1 LAASNWQR
9 MAQPPKH
16 QHRKRP
22 WLVRF
27 LRGHWRLWSC
37 SVVLLPA
44 EGLPVPRFLFA
55 WDASVILYIGLIY
68 WMIYHSAAG
77 HIRQRSADQD
87 EGQEL
92 ALGLSISA
100 VIVSLSLVVVWLS
113 ATPKG
118 SHADLGLGLAALT
131 SRCHGSSFKRS
142 SRCIARTNIIQS
154 AADVE
159 AGCIFP
165 ATAIRTIG
173 TSSISPSASAW
184 QRKSPTSPSS
194 ARGSAGSSPSAA
206 FQRDHD
212 RAHGEHRGA
221 MQPPTIRRRVRRRL

>member
-1 LAASNWQR
+1 

-37 SVVLLPA
+37 SVVGLVVFALLPA

-55 WDASVILYIGLIY
+55 WDASVILYIGLIIY

-131 SRCHGSSFKRS
+131 SVVMGLHSNDLRAALRGRILFRAPQTWRRVAFSRRRQSELLGLRLFRLRHRHGS
-142 SRCIARTNIIQS
+142 
-154 AADVE
+154 
-159 AGCIFP
+159 
-165 ATAIRTIG
+165 
-173 TSSISPSASAW
+173 AS
-184 QRKSPTSPSS
+184 
-194 ARGSAGSSPSAA
+194 
-206 FQRDHD
+206 
-212 RAHGEHRGA
+212 
-221 MQPPTIRRRVRRRL
+221 RRRRRHRQEAPQDRHHPQHFNVTTIALTVSIVGDAASNNS

>member
-1 LAASNWQR
+1 

-37 SVVLLPA
+37 SMVGLVVFALLPA
-44 EGLPVPRFLFA
+44 EGLPVPRFFFA
-55 WDASVILYIGLIY
+55 WDASMILYIGLIY
-68 WMIYHSAAG
+68 WMIYHSAAD

-165 ATAIRTIG
+165 GDGNPNYWDFVYFAFGIGMAAQVADVAVIGKRLRRIVTIR
-173 TSSISPSASAW
+173 SIS
-184 QRKSPTSPSS
+184 T
-194 ARGSAGSSPSAA
+194 
-206 FQRDHD
+206 
-212 RAHGEHRGA
+212 
-221 MQPPTIRRRVRRRL
+221 

>member
-1 LAASNWQR
+1 
-9 MAQPPKH
+9 MVG
-16 QHRKRP
+16 
-22 WLVRF
+22 LVVF
-27 LRGHWRLWSC
+27 A
-37 SVVLLPA
+37 LLPA
-44 EGLPVPRFLFA
+44 EGLPVPRFFFA

-68 WMIYHSAAG
+68 WMIYHSAAD

-113 ATPKG
+113 ATPKR
-118 SHADLGLGLAALT
+118 SHADLGLGLVALT

-142 SRCIARTNIIQS
+142 SRCMTRTNIIQS

-165 ATAIRTIG
+165 TTASRTIG

-194 ARGSAGSSPSAA
+194 ARGSSPSAA